1 MNESKIVQESAEN
14 SSTTDSE
21 GIRLLKKGK
30 RGILHLVFSR
40 IGVFVVLLALQFM
53 LIVGV
58 YRMFNQYLPHFIGIA
73 VLFSIFMVLFMINSD
88 MDSTAKMAW
97 IFIIMLLPIV
107 GGFLYF
113 FVKANLG
120 QRTLAKRAKG
130 DPDAADSTVEQDPDT
145 WNRMCKESPDTL
157 GIANYVK
164 QSGNFPVYE
173 NTSVQFFP
181 MGEDKFA
188 EMLKQLKEAK
198 YFIFMEYFIID
209 EGLMWGKLLEILAE
223 KVKEGVEVRVMY
235 DGMCEFSTL
244 PANYPALM
252 KKLGINCKM
261 FSPLT
266 PFVSSHYNYR
276 DHRKILVIDGHTAFT
291 GGVNLADEYINHI
304 DRFGVW
310 KDTAIM
316 LKGDAVTSF
325 TRMFLLQWN
334 VSEKVS
340 DYGDYLNYPTNPPAN
355 TKGFVIPYGDNPTEE
370 YKVGENV
377 YIDILNRANDYVH
390 IMTPYLI
397 LDGETENALKLA
409 AQRGVDVKLIL
420 PGVPD
425 KPIPYAL
432 AKGHYRSLM
441 AAGVKI
447 YEFTPGFVHA
457 KLFVSDDCKA
467 VVGTIN
473 LDYRSLYHHFECA
486 AYMYGTDCIGDISSD
501 FSKTLERCAPV
512 TTDTIKHE
520 KKMLK
525 LEGFL
530 IKLFAPML

>member
-1 MNESKIVQESAEN
+1 MNESEIIRGSAEN
-14 SSTTDSE
+14 VMETGSD

-30 RGILHLVFSR
+30 RGFLHLVFSR
-40 IGVFVVLLALQFM
+40 VGAFIILMAVQVM
-53 LIVGV
+53 LIITV
-58 YRMFNQYLPHFIGIA
+58 YEWFDKYLPHFIGIA
-73 VLFSIFMVLFMINSD
+73 TLFSVCMVLFMINSD
-88 MDSTAKMAW
+88 MDSTAKLTW
-97 IFIIMLLPIV
+97 IFLIMALPIV
-107 GGFLYF
+107 GGFVYF
-113 FVKANLG
+113 FIQSNLG

-130 DPDAADSTVEQDPDT
+130 DPSIENSTVEQSPEVWDH
-145 WNRMCKESPDTL
+145 MCRTSPDTL
-157 GIANYVK
+157 GVANYVR

-173 NTSVQFFP
+173 NTSVKFFP
-181 MGEDKFA
+181 MGEDKFE
-188 EMLKQLKEAK
+188 EMLKQIKQAK
-198 YFIFMEYFIID
+198 HFIFMEYFIID
-209 EGLMWGKLLEILAE
+209 EGLMWGKLLEILAQ
-223 KVKEGVEVRVMY
+223 KAKEGVEIRVMY

-244 PANYPALM
+244 PANYPSLM
-252 KKLGINCKM
+252 RKLGIKCKM

-266 PFVSSHYNYR
+266 PFVSSHYNNR
-276 DHRKILVIDGHTAFT
+276 DHRKILVIDGNTAFT

-304 DRFGVW
+304 QRFGVW

-325 TRMFLLQWN
+325 TRMFLLMWN
-334 VSEKVS
+334 VSEKEM
-340 DYGDYLNYPTNPPAN
+340 DYGDYLSYPTNPPKDA
-355 TKGFVIPYGDNPTEE
+355 KGFVIPYGDNPTDE

-409 AQRGVDVKLIL
+409 ALRGVDVKLIL
-420 PGVPD
+420 PGIPD

-432 AKGHYRSLM
+432 AKGHYRSLL

-457 KLFVSDDCKA
+457 KLFVSDERKA

-486 AYMYGTDCIGDISSD
+486 AYMCGTYCISDIETD
-501 FSKTLERCAPV
+501 FNKTLESCAPV
-512 TTDTIKHE
+512 DADTIRHE
-520 KKMLK
+520 KKILR

-530 IKLFAPML
+530 VKLFAPLL